1 MRNKYIFF
9 AGILVFLLIGNA
21 TLSAQS
27 LRIIRDRGPMFITS
41 VSFFQGIQRFPYNVI
56 PGEEELLHNS
66 IRKNVNIPV
75 ISVSQF
81 AGYQFSPYF
90 ALGLGLNFE
99 YWTVKNAFVPIYAD
113 FRFNMLKGKIA
124 PHAYLHLGY
133 SNRWHIDSKPYKV
146 SKGNTNDY
154 IIHGATSGVM
164 GEIGLGIKASVGF
177 SKAVV
182 ITASA
187 KVQETALRY
196 YSGNTDPSQSM
207 KPLLVNANANG
218 LYLFIGVKAGFVF

>member
-1 MRNKYIFF
+1 MRSKYIFF
-9 AGILVFLLIGNA
+9 TGVLVFLLVGNA
-21 TLSAQS
+21 SLSAQT

-41 VSFFQGIQRFPYNVI
+41 VSFSQGIQRFPYNVAQ
-56 PGEEELLHNS
+56 GEEIELQNNIKKIS
-66 IRKNVNIPV
+66 IPV
-75 ISVSQF
+75 ASVSQF

-99 YWTVKNAFVPIYAD
+99 YWTTKNAFVPIYAD
-113 FRFNMLKGKIA
+113 LRFNMLKGKIA

-146 SKGNTNDY
+146 STGNSNDY
-154 IIHGATSGVM
+154 IIHGSTSGIM
-164 GEIGLGIKASVGF
+164 GEIGIGIKASMGF

-187 KVQETALRY
+187 KVQESALRY
-196 YSGNTDPSQSM
+196 YSSDSDPTQSM
-207 KPLLVNANANG
+207 KPLLVDKNANG
-218 LYLFIGVKAGFVF
+218 LYLFMGIRAGFIF